1 MIVGTGPTLGVVGEH
16 RSVEPKSRN
25 WESTSYRAGE
35 LTPEHFRP
43 QSSCLCNGN
52 DSDHISGL

>member
-1 MIVGTGPTLGVVGEH
+1 MIVGTGLTLGVVGEH
-16 RSVEPKSRN
+16 RSVEPKSHNR
-25 WESTSYRAGE
+25 ESASYRAGE
-35 LTPEHFRP
+35 LIPEHFRP